1 MCVRSLH
8 FTARQDVIPVTWPR
22 WNSRYSRSR
31 IDYITDSLIHRHPA
45 SESRSRGLPPIG
57 FQLDVPP
64 GVMIEQIDPAG
75 PDRAVVLRA
84 HQRSDEGRMLGELE
98 LGVFSASFI
107 IDRDGVLKELVEATA
122 ALALGGPATGKLL
135 GAGEAAFA
143 AGASGYRMDV
153 VMIGAG
159 GGEADARPAC
169 PYVTWL
175 ALASG
180 DLVLPGGLFI
190 TLRSAAPT
198 WPAATAMFDSLRISG
213 LAGARSPYGGPI
225 SLPLVR
231 GR

>member
-1 MCVRSLH
+1 MQWH
-8 FTARQDVIPVTWPR
+8 
-22 WNSRYSRSR
+22 SRYSRSR

-57 FQLDVPP
+57 FQLVVPA

-84 HQRSDEGRMLGELE
+84 HQRSDDGRMLGELE

-107 IDRDGVLKELVEATA
+107 IDREGVLKELVEATA
-122 ALALGGPATGKLL
+122 SLASGGPGPKLL

-153 VMIGAG
+153 VMIGAS

-169 PYVTWL
+169 PYLTWL

-180 DLVLPGGLFI
+180 DLVLPGGLFLTI
-190 TLRSAAPT
+190 RSAAPT
-198 WPAATAMFDSLRISG
+198 WPAASAMLDSLRISG